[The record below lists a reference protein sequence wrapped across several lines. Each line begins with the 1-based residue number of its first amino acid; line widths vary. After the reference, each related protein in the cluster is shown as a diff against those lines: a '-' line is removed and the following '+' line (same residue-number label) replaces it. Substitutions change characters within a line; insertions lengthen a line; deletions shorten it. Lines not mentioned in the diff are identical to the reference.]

1 MFFFV
6 HSDAILQILTYLPLR
21 EVVIFYCTLHREIW
35 DTQVPESVD
44 MRNRNSFPQL
54 LIQSTVHYL
63 IVVFTW
69 RIIWNFYTSSFLF
82 LFVTALIFFCLSF
95 LGRPIKKQEY
105 YWHIMVTDCLTDRQ
119 QDTITGSTL
128 LCKNTYSFCAVSFS
142 SLSSPLLTGHTQS
155 QSFPHNSEELQS
167 RSISLLLQSTIPW
180 ST

>member
-1 MFFFV
+1 
-6 HSDAILQILTYLPLR
+6 
-21 EVVIFYCTLHREIW
+21 
-35 DTQVPESVD
+35 

>member
-1 MFFFV
+1 MVFSV

-35 DTQVPESVD
+35 DTQVPKSVD

-54 LIQSTVHYL
+54 LIQSTMHYL

-128 LCKNTYSFCAVSFS
+128 LCKNTYSFCAVFLLSPPPCSLDTHSHSLFHTTLKNFS
-142 SLSSPLLTGHTQS
+142 HEVSVCYCNPPFHDQ
-155 QSFPHNSEELQS
+155 HN
-167 RSISLLLQSTIPW
+167 
-180 ST
+180 